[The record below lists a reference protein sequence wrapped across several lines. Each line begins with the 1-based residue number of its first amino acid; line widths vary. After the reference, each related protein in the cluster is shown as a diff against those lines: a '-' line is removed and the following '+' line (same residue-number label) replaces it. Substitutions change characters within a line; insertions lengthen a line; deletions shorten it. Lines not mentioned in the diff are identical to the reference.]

1 MMKKRRKQN
10 QATRDR
16 IVSAMME
23 LTGKKPLSE
32 ITIQELTDLADVS
45 RMTFYR
51 NYTSKEDVFIS
62 NIHEILMQYQKD
74 DAQQDPDGHFY
85 DKRRIRHGFSYFYQ
99 YKDFVNALICCG
111 FSEIFLQSLT
121 EFALNKWL
129 KDTEDMMERY
139 RLVSF
144 VGIMFNSYLTWIQT
158 PQLLT
163 LDELTDLV
171 SSICENAF
179 TPHP

>member
-1 MMKKRRKQN
+1 MKKRRKQN

-16 IVSAMME
+16 IVAAMME
-23 LTGKKPLSE
+23 LTKEKPLSE
-32 ITIQELTDLADVS
+32 ITIQELADLAEVS

-51 NYTSKEDVFIS
+51 NYTSKEDVFLSHIQ
-62 NIHEILMQYQKD
+62 EILMQYQKD
-74 DAQQDPDGHFY
+74 DAQQDPEGYFY
-85 DKRRIRHGFSYFYQ
+85 DKRRIRNGFSYFYE
-99 YKDFVNALICCG
+99 YRDFVNALICCG

-121 EFALNKWL
+121 DFALNKWL
-129 KDTEDMMERY
+129 KDTNDMLGRY

-144 VGIMFNSYLTWIQT
+144 VGIMFNSYLTWIQA

-171 SSICENAF
+171 SSICESAF
-179 TPHP
+179 KIM